1 MHAYAQINALLLL
14 YLFRIEFYIKLPG
27 ATHSDDEGAT
37 HSDDEL
43 APYPDSA

>member
-1 MHAYAQINALLLL
+1 MHAYAQIKALLLL

-27 ATHSDDEGAT
+27 ATHSDDE
-37 HSDDEL
+37 L